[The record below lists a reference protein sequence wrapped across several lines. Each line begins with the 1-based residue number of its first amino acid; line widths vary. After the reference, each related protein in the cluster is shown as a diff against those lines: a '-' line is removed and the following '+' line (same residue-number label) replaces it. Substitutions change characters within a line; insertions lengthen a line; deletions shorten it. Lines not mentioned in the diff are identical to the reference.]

1 MRAEGRTEGR
11 LLSSQ
16 SAAAIRVSD
25 SSRVPLATQIARQ
38 FMWQVAS
45 GRIVAG
51 SLLPPISELADD
63 LGVSVHTVR
72 AAYRQLADDGI
83 VSISRGSRT
92 SVLGYDR
99 TRALIR
105 NDSHPSYSIGVM
117 VPAFTDYY
125 ADFLQALSL
134 EAGLE
139 GWLPIICQTQH
150 YDARVTSRHLDQLFS
165 RNVDG
170 VILIHFTAAG
180 DEAVVDVVESSSAL
194 RPFVFVDSA
203 NVGMGWHILADRATD
218 GFEVTMHLIEHG
230 HRRIAHIAS
239 PTDSSSNLL
248 STGYARALA
257 AADLPAGPELVA
269 NVVDF
274 SLEAGAKAATHLLLQ
289 DDPPTAIFCAGDILA
304 LGAISA
310 SHERGLRVPRD
321 VAVMGYGEIP
331 FARLA
336 APPLSTVRL
345 PADRLGHEA
354 IRTLRQ
360 AIHDGAPQAPV
371 TVATEP
377 VFRESCN
384 CATRPDG
391 RSDAI
396 STRRSSNKGG
406 NQ

>member
-1 MRAEGRTEGR
+1 M
-11 LLSSQ
+11 
-16 SAAAIRVSD
+16 IRVSD

-45 GRIVAG
+45 GRIAAG
-51 SLLPPISELADD
+51 SHLPPIAELADE

-99 TRALIR
+99 ARASIQ

-150 YDARVTSRHLDQLFS
+150 YDARVTSRHLDQLLS

-170 VILIHFTAAG
+170 VILIHFTSAG
-180 DEAVVDVVESSSAL
+180 DEAVVDVVASSSAL

-203 NVGMGWHILADRATD
+203 NVGMGSHILADRTTD
-218 GFEVTMHLIEHG
+218 GYEATMHLIEHG
-230 HRRIAHIAS
+230 HRRIAHVGS

-257 AADLPAGPELVA
+257 AANLPTDPELVA

-304 LGAISA
+304 LGAVSA
-310 SHERGLRVPRD
+310 SHERGLRVPSD

-360 AIHDGAPQAPV
+360 AIHDGVPQTPV
-371 TVATEP
+371 TVATEL
-377 VFRESCN
+377 VLRESCN
-384 CATRPDG
+384 CAARADG
-391 RSDAI
+391 
-396 STRRSSNKGG
+396 
-406 NQ
+406 

>member
-1 MRAEGRTEGR
+1 M
-11 LLSSQ
+11 
-16 SAAAIRVSD
+16 
-25 SSRVPLATQIARQ
+25 PLATQIARQ

-45 GRIVAG
+45 GRIVPG
-51 SLLPPISELADD
+51 SHLPVIAELAGE

-92 SVLGYDR
+92 RVLGYDR
-99 TRALIR
+99 DRASIR
-105 NDSHPSYSIGVM
+105 NDTHPSYSIGVM

-125 ADFLQALSL
+125 ADFLQTLSL

-150 YDARVTSRHLDQLFS
+150 YDAQVVSRHLDQLFS

-203 NVGMGWHILADRATD
+203 DVGMGSHILADRTSD
-218 GFEVTMHLIEHG
+218 GFEATMHLVDQG
-230 HRRIAHIAS
+230 HRRIAYIA
-239 PTDSSSNLL
+239 PPADSSSNLL
-248 STGYARALA
+248 GAGYSRALT
-257 AADLPAGPELVA
+257 AADLPSGDQLVA
-269 NVVDF
+269 PVSEF
-274 SLEAGAKAATHLLLQ
+274 SLDAGAKAATQLLLG

-310 SHERGLRVPRD
+310 IHERGLRVPQD
-321 VAVMGYGEIP
+321 VAVMGYGELP

-336 APPLSTVRL
+336 SPSLSTVRL
-345 PADRLGHEA
+345 PADALGYEA
-354 IRTLRQ
+354 IRTLRR
-360 AIHDGAPQAPV
+360 AIADGEPQPPV
-371 TVATEP
+371 TVATTL
-377 VFRESCN
+377 VTRESSDR
-384 CATRPDG
+384 ATRSDG
-391 RSDAI
+391 SLETA
-396 STRRSSNKGG
+396 STNDPTNEGG
-406 NQ
+406 RQ

>member
-1 MRAEGRTEGR
+1 MSGRHSPEGR
-11 LLSSQ
+11 LQRSER
-16 SAAAIRVSD
+16 AAAIRVSG

-51 SLLPPISELADD
+51 SHLPPIVELADD

-99 TRALIR
+99 SRALIQ

-139 GWLPIICQTQH
+139 GWLPIICPTQH
-150 YDARVTSRHLDQLFS
+150 YDAQVTSRHLDQLFS

-170 VILIHFTAAG
+170 VIVIHFTAAG

-194 RPFVFVDSA
+194 RPMVFVDSA

-218 GFEVTMHLIEHG
+218 GYEATMHLIEHG

-239 PTDSSSNLL
+239 PTDSRSNLL
-248 STGYARALA
+248 TDGYSRALTA
-257 AADLPAGPELVA
+257 ASLAADPELVA
-269 NVVDF
+269 PVADF
-274 SLEAGAKAATHLLLQ
+274 SLEAGAKAATRLLLQ
-289 DDPPTAIFCAGDILA
+289 ANPPTAIFCAGDILA

-310 SHERGLRVPRD
+310 LHERGLRVPRD

-360 AIHDGAPQAPV
+360 AIDQGEPQDPV
-371 TVATEP
+371 MVATQL
-377 VFRESCN
+377 VARESCD

-391 RSDAI
+391 
-396 STRRSSNKGG
+396 
-406 NQ
+406 

>member
-1 MRAEGRTEGR
+1 M
-11 LLSSQ
+11 
-16 SAAAIRVSD
+16 IRVSD

-38 FMWQVAS
+38 FTWQVAS
-45 GRIVAG
+45 GRVAHG
-51 SLLPPISELADD
+51 SHLPAISDLADE

-92 SVLGYDR
+92 RVLGYDR
-99 TRALIR
+99 NQASIR
-105 NDSHPSYSIGVM
+105 NDPHPSYSIGVM

-150 YDARVTSRHLDQLFS
+150 YDAQVTSRHLDQLFS

-180 DEAVVDVVESSSAL
+180 DEAVVSVVESSSPL
-194 RPFVFVDSA
+194 RPFVFVDS
-203 NVGMGWHILADRATD
+203 VERGTGSHILADRTSD
-218 GFEVTMHLIEHG
+218 GYEATMHLIEHG
-230 HRRIAHIAS
+230 HRRIAYIA
-239 PTDSSSNLL
+239 PPADSASNLL
-248 STGYARALA
+248 NHGYSRALA
-257 AADLPAGPELVA
+257 AANLASHNQLVA
-269 NVVDF
+269 PVSDF
-274 SLEAGAKAATHLLLQ
+274 SLEAGAKATTQLLLG
-289 DDPPTAIFCAGDILA
+289 DEPPTAIFCAGDILA

-310 SHERGLRVPRD
+310 LHERGLQVPRD

-336 APPLSTVRL
+336 DPPLSTVRL

-354 IRTLRQ
+354 IRTLRR
-360 AIHDGAPQAPV
+360 AIHDGGPQPPV
-371 TVATEP
+371 TVATAL
-377 VFRESCN
+377 VTRESCN
-384 CATRPDG
+384 CTTG
-391 RSDAI
+391 SSD
-396 STRRSSNKGG
+396 
-406 NQ
+406 